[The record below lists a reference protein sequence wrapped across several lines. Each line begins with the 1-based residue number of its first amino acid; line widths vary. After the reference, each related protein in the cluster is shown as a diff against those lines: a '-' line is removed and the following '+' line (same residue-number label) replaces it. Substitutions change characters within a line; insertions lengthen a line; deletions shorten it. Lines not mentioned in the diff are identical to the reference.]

1 MPHRSEPLAAAPGS
15 GRGLARRGGWI
26 ALAAIAVGLAFW
38 LGGRVAAPA
47 RPGVAGT
54 LLAGE
59 ASPAQLQAALAAER
73 AARERLALEL
83 AELRERTDAL
93 AARLDAEP
101 PVAPPSAADAA
112 EARERERTDAE
123 AAAAAPRAPLFDV
136 EALVAGC
143 MDRGDAERLR
153 ARWERYELDR
163 LQLNDRAMRESYFM
177 HPRHR
182 TEHAAL
188 DAAFRRDVGEDG
200 YDAYLRA
207 TGKPNR
213 VAVGEVLAS
222 GAGSA
227 AGLEVGDELE
237 RYDGVRV
244 FSSAEL
250 QQLTAA
256 GRLGETVSLEVLRG
270 GQPLTLRAARGPL
283 GVVLEGA
290 VRAPAGGANAPPGG
304 CR

>member
-1 MPHRSEPLAAAPGS
+1 MPHRSEPLAAAPES
-15 GRGLARRGGWI
+15 DRGLARRGAWI
-26 ALAAIAVGLAFW
+26 ALAALAVGLAFW

-47 RPGVAGT
+47 RPDAADTPLTGD
-54 LLAGE
+54 
-59 ASPAQLQAALAAER
+59 ASPEQLRAALAAER
-73 AARERLALEL
+73 AARELLAFEL

-93 AARLDAEP
+93 AARLDAARA
-101 PVAPPSAADAA
+101 VAAPGAADAA
-112 EARERERTDAE
+112 EGGERERTDAE
-123 AAAAAPRAPLFDV
+123 PAAVAPRAPLFDV

-143 MDRGDAERLR
+143 MDRGDAEGLR
-153 ARWERYELDR
+153 ARWERYELER
-163 LQLNDRAMRESYFM
+163 LQLNDRAMRDSYFM

-182 TEHAAL
+182 EEHAAL

-200 YDAYLRA
+200 FDAYLRA

-213 VAVGEVLAS
+213 VVVGELLSS

-227 AGLEVGDELE
+227 AGLEVGDQLE

-270 GQPLTLRAARGPL
+270 GQSLTLRAARGPL

-290 VRAPAGGANAPPGG
+290 VRAPEGG

>member
-1 MPHRSEPLAAAPGS
+1 MPHRSEPLAAARGS
-15 GRGLARRGGWI
+15 ERRLARRGAGI

-38 LGGRVAAPA
+38 LGGRFGAPA
-47 RPGVAGT
+47 RPSAAGAP
-54 LLAGE
+54 LAAE
-59 ASPAQLQAALAAER
+59 ASPEQLEAALAAEK
-73 AARERLALEL
+73 AARELLALEL

-93 AARLDAEP
+93 AARLDAARA
-101 PVAPPSAADAA
+101 VAAASAADAV
-112 EARERERTDAE
+112 EAGEREQTDAE

-143 MDRGDAERLR
+143 MNRGDAESLR
-153 ARWERYELDR
+153 ARWERYELER
-163 LQLNDRAMRESYFM
+163 LQLNDRAMRDSYFM

-182 TEHAAL
+182 EEHAAL
-188 DAAFRRDVGEDG
+188 DAAFRRDLGEDG

-213 VAVGEVLAS
+213 VVVGEVLSS

-227 AGLEVGDELE
+227 AGLEVGDQLE

-256 GRLGETVSLEVLRG
+256 GRLGETVRVEVLRG
-270 GQPLTLRAARGPL
+270 GQPLTLRVVRGPL

-290 VRAPAGGANAPPGG
+290 VRAPEGS